1 MRLPSSNA
9 IYSIALCAVFMPTSA
24 AFSME
29 KCTAK
34 SAAQLTPVVELYTS
48 EGCSS
53 CPPADQWLSTLKAA
67 QREGKVVAQAF
78 HVNYW
83 DYIGWTDRFAAPAY
97 TQRQRQLSAV
107 SGVNGIYTPQVA
119 KNGLTI
125 RNYFGN
131 HNSVLASNEAAK
143 ASIDLQQTE
152 ANRFEAKIQP
162 QDAAAAWSAYFTI
175 TEHGHISKVNAG
187 ENRGETLTN
196 DFVVRQYVPLGQF
209 SGAQTLRFSS
219 IAPTITQGKE
229 HARQINLVITEAR
242 SGKVMQAVSA
252 NCS

>member
-1 MRLPSSNA
+1 MMRKPTLIA
-9 IYSIALCAVFMPTSA
+9 LFSIAISTVFMPTDA

-29 KCTAK
+29 KCAAK
-34 SAAQLTPVVELYTS
+34 SAVQLTPVVELYTS

-97 TQRQRQLSAV
+97 TQRQRQLSAA
-107 SGVNGIYTPQVA
+107 SGLSGIYTPQLA

-125 RNYFGN
+125 RNYGN
-131 HNSVLASNEAAK
+131 VLGTQEAAK
-143 ASIDLQQTE
+143 ANIELLQTE
-152 ANRFEAKIQP
+152 ANRFEAKVQP
-162 QDAAAAWSAYFTI
+162 LDGSVSWSAYFTV
-175 TEHGHISKVNAG
+175 TEHGHTSRVTAG
-187 ENRGETLTN
+187 ENKGETLTN

-219 IAPTITQGKE
+219 IAPTLTQGKE

-242 SGKVMQAVSA
+242 SGKVLQALSA